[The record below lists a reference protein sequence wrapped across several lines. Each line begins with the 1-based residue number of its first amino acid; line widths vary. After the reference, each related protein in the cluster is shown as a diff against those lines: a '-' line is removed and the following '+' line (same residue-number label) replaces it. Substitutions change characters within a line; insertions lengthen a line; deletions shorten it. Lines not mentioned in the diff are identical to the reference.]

1 MDGVI
6 IKAYGG
12 FYFVWAKDQVLQC
25 AIRGKIR
32 RQTGQALVGDRVN
45 VQQVSDTKGVVE
57 AILPRST
64 ELIRPPVANV
74 EQAVIVFAISNPE
87 PSAVLL
93 DRFLVQS
100 QAAGISPVICFN
112 KHDLSGLAE
121 TEQLDIVKEYR
132 KTGIPVFGVSAKT
145 GAYVDALRAVLKERI
160 TVFAGPSGVG
170 KSSLLNALQPGL
182 ALKTGDI
189 SVKLKRGKHTTRHVE
204 LITLAG
210 GGLVADTPG
219 FSSMRLPVMRREDL
233 AGYFNEFAQFE
244 GGCKFTGCLHSREPG
259 CAVKAAVEQGEISA
273 LRYRHYL
280 DFLAEVMEAERR
292 Y

>member
-1 MDGVI
+1 MEGVI

-12 FYFVWAKDQVLQC
+12 FYFVWAKGRVIQC
-25 AIRGKIR
+25 SIRGKIR
-32 RQTGQALVGDRVN
+32 RLSGQVLVGDRV
-45 VQQVSDTKGVVE
+45 QVKPVNDTEGVVE

-64 ELIRPPVANV
+64 ELLRPPVANV
-74 EQAVIVFAISNPE
+74 EQAVIVFAICNPE
-87 PSAVLL
+87 PSPVLL
-93 DRFLVQS
+93 DRFLVQA

-112 KHDLSGLAE
+112 KHDLSGLAAND
-121 TEQLDIVKEYR
+121 QLNLIKEYR
-132 KTGIPVFGVSAKT
+132 KTGHPVFGVSAKT
-145 GAYVDALRAVLKERI
+145 GAHMDDLREVLKERI

-182 ALKTGDI
+182 ALKTGDLSI
-189 SVKLKRGKHTTRHVE
+189 KSKRGKHTTRYVE
-204 LITLAG
+204 LLPLAG

-219 FSSMRLPVMRREDL
+219 FSSIRLPAMRREDL

-244 GGCKFTGCLHSREPG
+244 GGCKFTGCLHNREPG
-259 CAVKAAVEQGEISA
+259 CAVKVAVERGEISA
-273 LRYRHYL
+273 LRHRHYL